1 MTIFICGLPR
11 TGKTTFSKKLKTVL
25 KNFNIIVSEAIRNGF
40 QKMNSDSARD
50 WGLKNSYARKILFP
64 IYVKEFLEWNEKFSG
79 FETIFDCA
87 LLSLEQVLPIAD
99 KNDIIICFGFG
110 CRTINEIMEII
121 SNYEH
126 DNDYTKQFSFDK
138 LLKFWGDLEI
148 QDKNNIKFCKKNKL
162 LYFDTSIDRE
172 KVIDK
177 AISQIVKITE
187 QLN

>member
-40 QKMNSDSARD
+40 QKMNNDSARD

-87 LLSLEQVLPIAD
+87 LLSLE
-99 KNDIIICFGFG
+99 
-110 CRTINEIMEII
+110 
-121 SNYEH
+121 
-126 DNDYTKQFSFDK
+126 
-138 LLKFWGDLEI
+138 
-148 QDKNNIKFCKKNKL
+148 
-162 LYFDTSIDRE
+162 
-172 KVIDK
+172 
-177 AISQIVKITE
+177 
-187 QLN
+187 

>member
-1 MTIFICGLPR
+1 M
-11 TGKTTFSKKLKTVL
+11 
-25 KNFNIIVSEAIRNGF
+25 
-40 QKMNSDSARD
+40 
-50 WGLKNSYARKILFP
+50 
-64 IYVKEFLEWNEKFSG
+64 
-79 FETIFDCA
+79 
-87 LLSLEQVLPIAD
+87 PIAD

-110 CRTINEIMEII
+110 GRTINEIMEII
-121 SNYEH
+121 RNYEH